1 MDNEFDNS
9 LKVRTKNC
17 YTTWHYKSK
26 PKKKPINEHELR
38 IVTEIKALPDKAN
51 IFIYPYGSGVPELD
65 EYIGNSVATDSLNGF
80 VPPIPFIY
88 EKKEIEGRLRELSEK
103 AFKKS
108 TRKRYKKILD
118 KLLDNEEVIKN
129 VNYVYS
135 FYGAS
140 LNSKNKY
147 VLRYIFNFLADMN
160 DATQNFNNNLY
171 AEFEEEWEKADASVE
186 AYNEWFKEYRISRN
200 WVTEVSTDEEIPEP
214 PEIIP
219 YPKLP
224 KVTWEYAAEPQYKIV
239 ITYNSLERSFGT
251 GVGRDGAKKGDIW
264 TEVLEP
270 VVLEIKEKLESEDND
285 GDGDGENFLTNK
297 VFRPQSDL
305 EVESFAI
312 TYQTSSTTWEKL
324 TCRGLMHSNVI
335 YGNKSVDI
343 TATEALEDEEESSF
357 LVPLNNFLLK
367 RIGLVA
373 ATQVVLEGH
382 FLVFNSYKVVK
393 QRWYQRGIFKVIMV
407 IAAIVIAIY
416 FPPTAGVLG
425 ETAALASSI
434 ATATGVTAATAATL
448 AAVANAMAGMILS
461 TVIVSVST
469 KLFGDK
475 VGNVIGTVLSLYA
488 INYYSTGSLTLS
500 FDKVFQ
506 EFTKVD
512 NLIKLTSQVV
522 GMYARSEMI
531 DIVEETQQLMEN
543 YKERSEYISEM
554 YQKNFGNTA
563 SDSIKKLLADAVK
576 YERPEQFL
584 SRTLMTG
591 SDIANLT
598 NNQISE
604 FVAMT
609 TSLQLR

>member
-1 MDNEFDNS
+1 MDNEFEGS
-9 LKVRTKNC
+9 LKIRTKHC

-26 PKKKPINEHELR
+26 PKQKTVNEHELR
-38 IVTEIKALPDKAN
+38 IVTDIGALPEKAN
-51 IFIYPYGSGVPELD
+51 IFIYPYGSGIPELD
-65 EYIGNSVATDSLNGF
+65 EYIGNSASTISLNGF

-118 KLLDNEEVIKN
+118 KLLDNEEVVKN

-160 DATQNFNNNLY
+160 DATQNFGNALY
-171 AEFEEEWEKADASVE
+171 DQFLDEWKKADDSVE
-186 AYNEWFKEYRISRN
+186 AYNNWLSEYGINRN
-200 WVTEVSTDEEIPEP
+200 WVAEVPSNVEIPEP

-224 KVTWEYAAEPQYKIV
+224 KVTWEYTAEPQYKIV
-239 ITYNSLERSFGT
+239 ITYNSSERTSGT
-251 GVGRDGAKKGDIW
+251 GLGRDGAKKGDIW

-270 VVLEIKEKLESEDND
+270 VELEIKEKLESENE
-285 GDGDGENFLTNK
+285 ENFYSNK
-297 VFRPQSDL
+297 PAFRPQDNL
-305 EVESFAI
+305 KIESFAI
-312 TYQTSSTTWEKL
+312 TYQTSSNTWEKL

-343 TATEALEDEEESSF
+343 TATEALEDEEESAF

-416 FPPTAGVLG
+416 FPPKAGVLG
-425 ETAALASSI
+425 ETVALASTI

-448 AAVANAMAGMILS
+448 AAVANAMAAMILS

-475 VGNVIGTVLSLYA
+475 VGNIIGTIVSLYA
-488 INYYSTGSLTLS
+488 VNYFSTGNVTLS

-512 NLIKLTSQVV
+512 NLIKFTSQIVD
-522 GMYARSEMI
+522 MYARSEI
-531 DIVEETQQLMEN
+531 KDIVAETQQLMEN

-563 SDSIKKLLADAVK
+563 SDSIKKLLADAIK

-584 SRTLMTG
+584 ARTLMTG

-598 NNQISE
+598 NSQISE